1 MKIPRDV
8 YGAELVK
15 KLRKFD
21 YEVHHQT
28 GSHIIIRTY
37 RNGENT
43 QSVPNH
49 KPLKIGT
56 LNGILGDIAEHLSID
71 KKDLVQI
78 LWGK

>member
-28 GSHIIIRTY
+28 GSHFIIRTY

-43 QSVPNH
+43 QSV
-49 KPLKIGT
+49 
-56 LNGILGDIAEHLSID
+56 
-71 KKDLVQI
+71 QI
-78 LWGK
+78 INL